1 VGRRALPRIDPSLDL
16 AQHLFE
22 LSSLPSPLDGHAV
35 GLPECSG
42 LRCPPDA
49 SQYQPEAQARDQAST
64 PSLALRAGIEQA
76 TVANRLPSGSR
87 PLEIEIGSGKG
98 LFLFN
103 ESAARPD
110 TDFLGVEISKKYC
123 RFAAF
128 RLAQA
133 GRTNARMIRGD
144 GIALLRERLLPHSVA
159 AVHIYFPDPWWKARH
174 RRRRVVQ
181 DDTIPSIARVL
192 VPGGRFH
199 FWTDVE
205 EYFETGCGAITTT
218 GLFRGPLPDQPGTAA
233 DALESGDRY
242 LTHFER
248 RMLLHDHDVFR
259 ARFERLA

>member
-1 VGRRALPRIDPSLDL
+1 MGRRALPRIDASLDL
-16 AQHLFE
+16 SQHLFE
-22 LSSLPSPLDGHAV
+22 LSDLPKVAGATGSWLADV
-35 GLPECSG
+35 
-42 LRCPPDA
+42 
-49 SQYQPEAQARDQAST
+49 QYQHAAQASDQAIAIG
-64 PSLALRAGIEQA
+64 PAQDHLLAQRAGNGE
-76 TVANRLPSGSR
+76 TPCTESPR
-87 PLEIEIGSGKG
+87 PLEVEIGSGKG

-123 RFAAF
+123 RFAAY
-128 RLAQA
+128 RLAKA

-144 GIALLRERLLPHSVA
+144 GMALLRDMLPPASVA

-181 DDTIPSIARVL
+181 DDTIPLIARVL

-205 EYFETGCGAITTT
+205 EYFQAGCDAIAASN
-218 GLFRGPLPDQPGTAA
+218 LFAGPYPDQPG
-233 DALESGDRY
+233 DSSESLDSGGRFQ
-242 LTHFER
+242 THFER

-259 ARFERLA
+259 AKFLRLP

>member
-1 VGRRALPRIDPSLDL
+1 MGRRALPRIDPAIDL

-22 LSSLPSPLDGHAV
+22 LSALPLPLDGRAIGFSDSLV
-35 GLPECSG
+35 SG
-42 LRCPPDA
+42 RA
-49 SQYQPEAQARDQAST
+49 S
-64 PSLALRAGIEQA
+64 ALRPEHPEVAGSSA
-76 TVANRLPSGSR
+76 SVSTR

-123 RFAAF
+123 HFAAF

-181 DDTIPSIARVL
+181 DDTIPVIARVL
-192 VPGGRFH
+192 APGGRFH

-205 EYFETGCGAITTT
+205 EYFETGCEAITAT
-218 GLFRGPLPDQPGTAA
+218 GHFRGPLPDQPGDSASSLDTG
-233 DALESGDRY
+233 SRFQ
-242 LTHFER
+242 THFER

-259 ARFERLA
+259 AKFLRRAQADAPIV